1 MDYLVKNDFLN
12 IISNKALNVLTE
24 SNDTLLDTS
33 EAIAIE
39 ETKSY
44 LSVRFDVQAIFEGDH
59 SLVKMY
65 LVDIAIYHLHA
76 RVSPDNIPELRK
88 ERYQYAKEWLMQVA
102 DGSIDPL
109 LPNNE
114 SNKHPIRYGS
124 NEKNQNF
131 Y

>member
-12 IISNKALNVLTE
+12 VINDEALNVLTE
-24 SNDTLLDTS
+24 NNDTLLDTS

-44 LSVRFDVQAIFEGDH
+44 LSVHFDVQAIFEEDH

-76 RVSPDNIPELRK
+76 RISPDNIPELRK

-102 DGSIDPL
+102 DGAINPL
-109 LPNNE
+109 LPTGE
-114 SNKHPIRYGS
+114 DKKQPIRYGS
-124 NEKNQNF
+124 NPKNQNLF
-131 Y
+131 

>member
-12 IISNKALNVLTE
+12 IINNKALNVLTE
-24 SNDTLLDTS
+24 NNDTLLDTS

-65 LVDIAIYHLHA
+65 LVDMAIYHLHA
-76 RVSPDNIPELRK
+76 RVSPNNIPELRK

-102 DGSIDPL
+102 DGAINPL
-109 LPNNE
+109 LPT
-114 SNKHPIRYGS
+114 SKDKKQPIRYGS
-124 NEKNQNF
+124 NPKNQNF